1 MGIAS
6 WLTSL
11 GLERYLPAF
20 EENEIDLSVL
30 PRLTADDLK
39 EMGVVIV
46 GHRRKLLEAISEL
59 KPPSAH
65 PEAPVRTGNS
75 GTTKQSEAER
85 RQLTIMFVDLVGSTS
100 LSAELD
106 PEDMSDVIR
115 GYQNAVA
122 GEIGR
127 FEGHVAKFM
136 GDGILAYF
144 GWPRAHE
151 DEAERAV
158 RAGLAIIQV
167 MAKLKTADGRPLQA
181 RVGIATGLV
190 VVGDLVGS
198 GSAQEEA
205 VVGDTPN
212 LAARLQSLAEPG
224 TVVVADATRR
234 LIGDTF
240 ILVDLGP
247 QSLKGIQGPAPAFVV
262 LGGRSLESRFAARQ
276 GATTTPIVGRDQELG
291 LLFEQWRQAKACDGQ
306 AVLLT
311 GEAGIG
317 KSRITEALVEL
328 VSAEP
333 NFLIRYQCSPYNTDS
348 ALYPVNQQLTY
359 AAGFTAGDTED
370 QRLDRLEALLARS
383 GADVKEA
390 AQLLAV
396 LLGIGGEKRYGPLQL
411 TPQQRRNRI
420 LAVLIDQLLNL
431 AKQKPVLWVIED
443 VHWIDPTTLEFV
455 ELALDRVQGQ
465 RVLILITA
473 RPTFTAS
480 FASHPLVTRLA
491 LNRLAKAATQSIV
504 LRITKGKRLPEAL
517 VNEIAS
523 RTDGVPLFVEEMTK
537 AVLESDVL
545 IEEADSYGLTRPLNV
560 LAIPTSLHDSLM
572 SRLDRL
578 QPVKETA
585 QTAAVIGRN
594 FDHHTIAALSAM
606 PEPQLSEAMQKLVDA
621 ELVFRRGTPPD
632 ASYLFKH
639 ALVRDAAYESLLRAK
654 RLSLHARL
662 LEILESCGDAA
673 PEVKAQHAEAA
684 GLLEKSLEYW
694 EEAGRKAVA
703 RPAYKEAIASFENG
717 IRLCRQLGTAEQWRR
732 REQSLQLQMGQALI
746 ANLGYS
752 ASATLNAFER
762 ALELAD
768 EINDVSLQLPA
779 LYGKWA
785 SHYIAGLQFGDLA
798 PRFVEFAKLQP
809 DSGTTLVGLRMLG
822 LECFHKG
829 NYRESLE
836 LIRSSLALHDP
847 VAHRGLAQRFGH
859 DPRAAATSYEIWNLW
874 YLGFPEQAA
883 QKIESNMAWTR
894 EINHANTTGIVL
906 CYGVCIPYIWLRQ
919 YEMVEAAARETI
931 AHAENLSLSL
941 WHAWGLIY
949 LGWALSKQGKGS
961 GIDEIEAGLRGA
973 SEVGAGRFVP
983 LHLCMAAE
991 AYAYAGLYDKA
1002 VNAAESA
1009 VNTLAYDGD
1018 MALAVDAYRTRALI
1032 RLTKEPQN
1040 RHQVEHDLRGA
1051 LEIARSQ
1058 HSPMLLL
1065 RAARDLASLW
1075 AENGEKQK
1083 AVDLLAPI
1091 YGSFTEGSGLAD
1103 CIEAKTLLD
1112 RL

>member
-1 MGIAS
+1 MAIAS
-6 WLTSL
+6 WLSSL

-20 EENEIDLSVL
+20 EENEIDFSVL

-39 EMGVVIV
+39 DMGVVLV
-46 GHRRKLLEAISEL
+46 GHRRKLLEAIAEL
-59 KPPSAH
+59 KSPPAQADSPAK
-65 PEAPVRTGNS
+65 AGNS
-75 GTTKQSEAER
+75 GSAKQSDAER
-85 RQLTIMFVDLVGSTS
+85 RQLTIMFVDLVGSTA
-100 LSAELD
+100 LSTELD
-106 PEDMSDVIR
+106 PEDMSEVIR
-115 GYQNAVA
+115 SYQNAVA
-122 GEIGR
+122 GEISR

-136 GDGILAYF
+136 GDGVLAYF
-144 GWPRAHE
+144 GWPKAHE
-151 DEAERAV
+151 DAAERAV
-158 RAGLAIIQV
+158 RAGLAVIQV
-167 MAKLKTADGRPLQA
+167 MAKLKAPDGRSLQA
-181 RVGIATGLV
+181 RVGIATGRV
-190 VVGDLVGS
+190 VVGDLVGT

-224 TVVVADATRR
+224 TVVIAEATRR

-240 ILVDLGP
+240 ILVDLGA
-247 QSLKGIQGPAPAFVV
+247 QSLKGIQGPTPAFVV
-262 LGGRSLESRFAARQ
+262 LGGRVVESRFAARQ
-276 GATTTPIVGRDQELG
+276 GSTTAPIVGRDQELG
-291 LLFEQWRQAKACDGQ
+291 LLFEQWRQAKAGDGQ

-348 ALYPVNQQLTY
+348 ALYPVIQQLTY
-359 AAGFTAGDTED
+359 AAGFAAEDTED
-370 QRLDRLEALLARS
+370 RRLDRLEALLARS

-390 AQLLAV
+390 TQLLAV
-396 LLGIGGEKRYGPLQL
+396 LLGVGGEKRYGPVQL
-411 TPQQRRNRI
+411 TPQQRRNRT
-420 LAVLIDQLLNL
+420 LTVLIDQLLNL

-455 ELALDRVQGQ
+455 ELALDRVQGK

-473 RPTFTAS
+473 RPTFAAT

-491 LNRLAKAATQSIV
+491 LNRLAKAATQAIV

-537 AVLESDVL
+537 AVLESGVL
-545 IEEADSYGLTRPLNV
+545 IEETDAYTLSRPLNA

-594 FDHHTIAALSAM
+594 FDHQTIAALSAM
-606 PEPQLSEAMQKLVDA
+606 PEPHLSDAMQKLVDA

-632 ASYLFKH
+632 ANYLFKH

-662 LEILESCGDAA
+662 LEILENRGDGA

-684 GLLEKSLEYW
+684 GLLEKALDYW
-694 EEAGRKAVA
+694 EQAGRQAVA

-717 IRLCRQLGTAEQWRR
+717 IRLCGQLGQDERWRR

-746 ANLGYS
+746 AKLGYS
-752 ASATLNAFER
+752 APATLNAFER
-762 ALELAD
+762 ALTLAD
-768 EINDVSLQLPA
+768 EINDVTLQLPA

-785 SHYIAGLQFGDLA
+785 SLYIAGLQFGDLA
-798 PRFVEFAKLQP
+798 PRFVEFAKLQADTGP
-809 DSGTTLVGLRMLG
+809 TLVGLRMLG

-829 NYRESLE
+829 HYKQSLE
-836 LIRSSLALHDP
+836 LIRQSLALHDP
-847 VAHRGLAQRFGH
+847 VQHRGLAQRFGH
-859 DPRAAATSYEIWNLW
+859 DPRGAATSYEIWNLW

-883 QKIESNMAWTR
+883 QRIEDNMVWTR
-894 EINHANTTGIVL
+894 GINHANTTGIVL
-906 CYGVCIPYIWLRQ
+906 CYGVCLPYIWLRQ
-919 YEMVEAAARETI
+919 YEKLEAAARETI
-931 AHAENLSLSL
+931 AHAENFSLSL
-941 WHAWGLIY
+941 WYAWGNIY
-949 LGWALSKQGKGS
+949 LGWALSKLGKAR
-961 GIDEIEAGLRGA
+961 GIEEIEAGLRGA
-973 SEVGAGRFVP
+973 AEVGAGRLAP
-983 LHLCMAAE
+983 LHLSMAAE
-991 AYAYAGLYDKA
+991 AYANAGLHDKA
-1002 VNAAESA
+1002 IEASENAIAA
-1009 VNTLAYDGD
+1009 LASGGD
-1018 MALAVDAYRTRALI
+1018 VALAVDAHRTRALI
-1032 RLTKEPQN
+1032 KLTKDSHN
-1040 RHQVEHDLRGA
+1040 LHQVEHDLRAA

-1058 HSPMLLL
+1058 QSPMLQL
-1065 RAARDLASLW
+1065 RAARDLAQLW
-1075 AENGEKQK
+1075 ADVGERQK
-1083 AVDLLAPI
+1083 AADLLAPVFA
-1091 YGSFTEGSGLAD
+1091 SFSEGHEMVDLT
-1103 CIEAKTLLD
+1103 EAKSLLN